1 MIEKIMSKK
10 SLLYLIL
17 FLLLLAGNIYFACR
31 YFASAQPEFQVE
43 GDKNDFLCRWDSNAA
58 SVRIENGNIAG
69 VGAAAS
75 ESDFYWAVT
84 NSYFM
89 LNYNCAVVVDYN
101 KDFIADRIQTA
112 DGKKYIQIKGEL
124 IQVSGFDFK
133 KRIATLPDGKT
144 VCWKDNRWQ

>member
-1 MIEKIMSKK
+1 MMSKK

-17 FLLLLAGNIYFACR
+17 FVLLLAGNIYFACR
-31 YFASAQPEFQVE
+31 YFVAVRTEFQLE
-43 GDKNDFLCRWDSNAA
+43 GDKNDFLCRWGSNAA
-58 SVRIENGNIAG
+58 SVRVENGNIAG
-69 VGAAAS
+69 VGAAVA

-84 NSYFM
+84 DSYFM
-89 LNYNCAVVVDYN
+89 LNYNCAVIVDYN

-124 IQVSGFDFK
+124 ILISEFDFK

-144 VCWKDNRWQ
+144 ICWKNDRWQ

>member
-1 MIEKIMSKK
+1 MAKK
-10 SLLYLIL
+10 SLFCFIL
-17 FLLLLAGNIYFACR
+17 FLLLVSGNIYFACR
-31 YFASAQPEFQVE
+31 YFASAQPEFQLE
-43 GDKNDFLCRWDSNAA
+43 GDKNDFLCRWGSNAA

-69 VGAAAS
+69 VGAAAA

-144 VCWKDNRWQ
+144 VCWKDNRWNNYTTR

>member
-1 MIEKIMSKK
+1 MMSKK

-17 FLLLLAGNIYFACR
+17 FVLLLAGNIYFACR
-31 YFASAQPEFQVE
+31 YFVAARTEFQLE
-43 GDKNDFLCRWDSNAA
+43 GDKNDFLCRWGSNAA
-58 SVRIENGNIAG
+58 SVRVENGNIAG
-69 VGAAAS
+69 VGAAAA

-84 NSYFM
+84 DSYFM
-89 LNYNCAVVVDYN
+89 LNYNCAVIVDYN

-124 IQVSGFDFK
+124 ILISEFDFK

-144 VCWKDNRWQ
+144 ICWKNDRWQ

>member
-1 MIEKIMSKK
+1 MSKK
-10 SLLYLIL
+10 SLLYIIL
-17 FLLLLAGNIYFACR
+17 FLLLLAGNIYFAYR
-31 YFASAQPEFQVE
+31 YFASARTEFQLE
-43 GDKNDFLCRWDSNAA
+43 GDKNDFLCRWGSNAA

-69 VGAAAS
+69 VGAAAA

-124 IQVSGFDFK
+124 ILISEFDFK